1 MATREDA
8 GSVLS
13 LTRIATSSS
22 NDAVGLAD
30 ATAKIL
36 SVKTV
41 LLLGVARW
49 RPPRR
54 SPGFEPLG
62 MLLQFAPYRP
72 IGLSAAPSEPTRS
85 ALVLSP
91 ATRIANISDPVPALQ
106 IGC

>member
-72 IGLSAAPSEPTRS
+72 IGRPERANALGLGAVTRY
-85 ALVLSP
+85 
-91 ATRIANISDPVPALQ
+91 SD
-106 IGC
+106 C